1 VPGIDNTL
9 RRPDDSSHP
18 FPEKVAV
25 LPAWLNRKTII
36 VVVILSGT
44 WGLMEALIGEL
55 LFANDIPY
63 ASVYLSVIGFVV
75 LGLAHGYMGG
85 RLGIATLIAALA
97 MIYKFLNA
105 PFFGCHLIGILGMGV
120 AWDLFFG
127 VLKVQRAWLGSALAA
142 YLDFAL
148 FAVLATYVF
157 RYEAWARDG
166 FGRGWHHILVSG
178 SLTAVGSALL
188 VPAAVW
194 SGVSLR
200 LREQSE
206 RPVPLPVAFG
216 AGVVGFVSWAYT
228 VIGAVAAF

>member
-1 VPGIDNTL
+1 
-9 RRPDDSSHP
+9 
-18 FPEKVAV
+18 
-25 LPAWLNRKTII
+25 LPAWLDRKTII

-85 RLGIATLIAALA
+85 RLGVATLIAALA
-97 MIYKFLNA
+97 MIYKFLNV

-127 VLKVQRAWLGSALAA
+127 VLKVQRVWLGAALSA

-148 FAVLATYVF
+148 FAVLATYLF
-157 RYEAWARDG
+157 RYEAWTRDG
-166 FGRGWHHILVSG
+166 FDRGWHHIFVSG
-178 SLTAVGSALL
+178 SLTVVGSALL
-188 VPAAVW
+188 VPTAVW
-194 SGVSLR
+194 IGARMR
-200 LREQSE
+200 LQEQAD
-206 RPVPLPVAFG
+206 RPLPLPLALGAVTLGLVA
-216 AGVVGFVSWAYT
+216 WAYT
-228 VIGAVAAF
+228 VIGAVITF